1 MDTEFNR
8 QGVALPRRT
17 AHDQFMSD
25 AIQQAAAAE
34 IAKHRR
40 LLRSGRDGRIL
51 SAFMFPLLRWAPQA
65 GYGVLTTTGRRTGKA
80 RRKCVRVV
88 HRDDRAYLVALHPPH
103 LTLANPAAVQAW
115 VHNIRANPNVRLRIR
130 SGTFDGIAC
139 EIIDADQHELARAA
153 LCETVYLGDYGE
165 CALHLRGLPNRTKIQ
180 ELHRSWFET
189 GIPIVIDLKE
199 TTP

>member
-8 QGVALPRRT
+8 QGVALRRRT

-51 SAFMFPLLRWAPQA
+51 SALMFPFLRWAPQA
-65 GYGVLTTTGRRTGKA
+65 GYGVLTTTGRKTGKP
-80 RRKCVRVV
+80 RHKCVRVI
-88 HRDDRAYLVALHPPH
+88 RRGDRAHLVALRPPH
-103 LTLANPAAVQAW
+103 LAVERPTATQAW
-115 VHNIRANPNVRLRIR
+115 VHNIRANPKVGLRLRG
-130 SGTFDGIAC
+130 GTFEGIAR
-139 EIIDADQHELARAA
+139 EITDEDEREQARSA
-153 LCETVYLGDYGE
+153 LCETFYLGDYGE
-165 CALHLRGLPNRTKIQ
+165 CALHLRGLPTRTKVQ
-180 ELHRSWFET
+180 ELHRYWFET
-189 GIPIVIDLKE
+189 GIPVVIDLKE

>member
-8 QGVALPRRT
+8 QGVADPWES

-51 SAFMFPLLRWAPQA
+51 SALMFPLLRWAPQA
-65 GYGVLTTTGRRTGKA
+65 GYGVLTTTGRRTGRP
-80 RRKCVRVV
+80 RRRCVRVV
-88 HRDDRAYLVALHPPH
+88 RRGDRAYLVALHPPH

-130 SGTFDGIAC
+130 GGTFDGIAH
-139 EIIDADQHELARAA
+139 EIVDTDERERARAT
-153 LCETVYLGDYGE
+153 LCEPVYLGDYGE
-165 CALHLRGLPNRTKIQ
+165 CALHLRGLPSRTKVR
-180 ELHRSWFET
+180 ELHQYWFAT
-189 GIPIVIDLKE
+189 GIPIAIDLKE
-199 TTP
+199 PCT

>member
-51 SAFMFPLLRWAPQA
+51 SALMFPLLRWAPQA

-88 HRDDRAYLVALHPPH
+88 HRDDRAYLVALQPPPP
-103 LTLANPAAVQAW
+103 TPPPSANPAAVQAW
-115 VHNIRANPNVRLRIR
+115 GPNIRANPNVRLRIR
-130 SGTFDGIAC
+130 SGTFDGIAR
-139 EIIDADQHELARAA
+139 EIIDADE
-153 LCETVYLGDYGE
+153 
-165 CALHLRGLPNRTKIQ
+165 Q
-180 ELHRSWFET
+180 ELRPRRGGQAAHA
-189 GIPIVIDLKE
+189 
-199 TTP
+199 